1 MWRIRASPTAPQA
14 VFWGF
19 NRKGVNF
26 LLPTGSCVV
35 PSLRVILRE
44 GEARTEVL
52 VREQKRL
59 RFRTDPKPTYGACE
73 VRKGSTND
81 DCYLFVEKV
90 TFCYVQRQVTII
102 WQDSK
107 TPNEIPPLAVCSTRQ
122 ASSAQTSASKIALR
136 FSSLR
141 MTQKTFI
148 GYKVFVATT

>member
-1 MWRIRASPTAPQA
+1 MADSGIAHGSASR
-14 VFWGF
+14 FLGG

-59 RFRTDPKPTYGACE
+59 RLRSDPKPTRTALGWA
-73 VRKGSTND
+73 RKGSTNVY
-81 DCYLFVEKV
+81 CYLFVVNVTFYDAKKKV
-90 TFCYVQRQVTII
+90 TIT

-107 TPNEIPPLAVCSTRQ
+107 IPNEIPLRAFAPLFAPQKFDS
-122 ASSAQTSASKIALR
+122 LR
-136 FSSLR
+136 SLR
-141 MTQKTFI
+141 MTHTRDV
-148 GYKVFVATT
+148 GYKF